1 MHFMAKDLSKNNEKG
16 QDCVM
21 ILKNKGLE
29 NRMQNTQQRNYR
41 VSLDKKIL
49 DNKRLLIKRQTSDT
63 TSDNEWYN
71 Q

>member
-1 MHFMAKDLSKNNEKG
+1 
-16 QDCVM
+16 M

-29 NRMQNTQQRNYR
+29 NRMQNTQQRNYC
-41 VSLDKKIL
+41 VSLDRKIL

>member
-1 MHFMAKDLSKNNEKG
+1 
-16 QDCVM
+16 M

-29 NRMQNTQQRNYR
+29 NRMQNTQQRNYC

-49 DNKRLLIKRQTSDT
+49 DNKRLLIKRQTNDT

-71 Q
+71 QRQRMTTSDSK

>member
-1 MHFMAKDLSKNNEKG
+1 
-16 QDCVM
+16 M

-29 NRMQNTQQRNYR
+29 NRMQNTQQRNYC

-49 DNKRLLIKRQTSDT
+49 DIKRLLIKRQTSDT

>member
-1 MHFMAKDLSKNNEKG
+1 
-16 QDCVM
+16 M